1 MKHTVTHLAI
11 GGITEDNMSRK
22 VPAHSEKLDNVVI
35 ETDKGQE
42 FTVGEIKHSNRIV
55 KSATPKQDLSWYIKW
70 ISSFFILASMSM
82 RGVEGLQMYDLILS
96 LIGVAGWMWVGF
108 LWKDRALILLNGVG
122 IILFSRTLFQDY
134 IGPLLMS

>member
-1 MKHTVTHLAI
+1 
-11 GGITEDNMSRK
+11 MSRK

-70 ISSFFILASMSM
+70 VSSFFILASMSM
-82 RGVEGLQMYDLILS
+82 RGVEGLQMYDLLLS
-96 LIGVAGWMWVGF
+96 LVGVAGWMWVGF

-134 IGPLLMS
+134 LGPLLM

>member
-1 MKHTVTHLAI
+1 
-11 GGITEDNMSRK
+11 MSRK

-55 KSATPKQDLSWYIKW
+55 KSATPKQDLSWYVKW
-70 ISSFFILASMSM
+70 ISSFFILVSMSM
-82 RGVEGLQMYDLILS
+82 RGIEGLQMYDLILS
-96 LIGVAGWMWVGF
+96 LIGVSGWMWVGF

-122 IILFSRTLFQDY
+122 IILFTRTLFQDY
-134 IGPLLMS
+134 IGPLFL

>member
-1 MKHTVTHLAI
+1 
-11 GGITEDNMSRK
+11 MSRK

-82 RGVEGLQMYDLILS
+82 RGGEGLQMYDLILS